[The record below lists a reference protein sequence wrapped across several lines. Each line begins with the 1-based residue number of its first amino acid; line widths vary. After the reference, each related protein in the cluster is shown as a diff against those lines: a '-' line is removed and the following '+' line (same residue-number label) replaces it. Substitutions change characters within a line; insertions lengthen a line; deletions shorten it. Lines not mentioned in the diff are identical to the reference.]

1 MAAPAVGARSAYLAT
16 ESEPLSS
23 RISDM
28 HGIRIKPAGKRCL
41 RDAGRLLTALAL
53 TGIAAACGDA
63 PVGPSTW
70 EEVDLAAPWRSVEPA
85 ALALDAD
92 GLERVAESAAALE
105 RMRSLVVVR
114 EGRIVLERYFR
125 GFGPDSLADV
135 RSVTKSVVSILTG
148 IAHEQGT
155 LSSLDLTLGELL
167 PPELGTPS
175 ADQSRITVRHLLT
188 MSGGFQWDESGV
200 TEYNNWRRS
209 GDFIGYL
216 LDRPLVT
223 APGTEFEY
231 NTAAVH
237 LLSVLVERSVGVSL
251 ELLGDVSLF
260 GPLGIAVRR
269 WEPMSDGTV
278 NGGAGLDLR
287 PRDLARLGQLFLQR
301 GRSGGRRIVSEGWV
315 DLTTAPAWAWST
327 QLGRVSSLTYG
338 HLWWVDRDRDAFFAW
353 GYGGQFVY
361 VAPRR
366 ALVVVATTE
375 WRLLSQEGGPGPLEA
390 AVLDLIVN
398 GIVPA
403 APPL

>member
-1 MAAPAVGARSAYLAT
+1 MHG
-16 ESEPLSS
+16 LSVS
-23 RISDM
+23 RI
-28 HGIRIKPAGKRCL
+28 
-41 RDAGRLLTALAL
+41 GRRRRRSVRRLALSLAL
-53 TGIAAACGDA
+53 TGIAACGDGPA
-63 PVGPSTW
+63 GPSPW
-70 EEVDLAAPWRSVEPA
+70 EDVDLAAPWRTVEPA
-85 ALALDAD
+85 SLGVDAGALDRA
-92 GLERVAESAAALE
+92 AESAAALD

-114 EGRIVLERYFR
+114 EGRIVLERYFG

-148 IAHEQGT
+148 IAYQQGA
-155 LSSLDLTLGELL
+155 LPSLDLTLGELL
-167 PPELGTPS
+167 PPELGTPT
-175 ADQSRITVRHLLT
+175 ADQARISVRHLLT

-223 APGTEFEY
+223 APGAAFEY
-231 NTAAVH
+231 NSAAVH

-260 GPLGIAVRR
+260 APLGVERRR

-287 PRDLARLGQLFLQR
+287 PRDLARLGQLYLQE
-301 GRSGGRRIVSEGWV
+301 GRTGGRRVVSEEWV
-315 DLTTAPAWAWST
+315 DLTTSPAWEWST
-327 QLGRVSSLTYG
+327 QVGRVSSLTYG
-338 HLWWVDRDRDAFFAW
+338 HLWWVDRDREAFFAW

-361 VAPRR
+361 VVPRR
-366 ALVVVATTE
+366 ALVVVATTD

-390 AVLDLIVN
+390 AVLDLIVH